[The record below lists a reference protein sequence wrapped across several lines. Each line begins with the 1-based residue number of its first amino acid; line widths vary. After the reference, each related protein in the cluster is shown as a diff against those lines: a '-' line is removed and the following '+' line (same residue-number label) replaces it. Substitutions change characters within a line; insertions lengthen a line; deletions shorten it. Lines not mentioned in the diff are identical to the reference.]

1 MTFGERG
8 GIGFGAYARAHAR
21 DFVCCEADAD
31 ASAADEYASV
41 YLACCHELSNAIAA
55 EGIVEAFRA
64 VGAYVYDLD
73 ATFFQMGDDGVFE
86 RYGGVIVTYGKLH
99 ETSLLKDGCGHAHD
113 TLKRHSFSEKGQ
125 IMIKLALSDLDDS
138 LIRVGLP
145 HATQHA
151 LDAIHAM
158 LDAGLR
164 FGPCTG
170 RVPWDLH
177 MLFAEDKAA
186 YRTGVTVNGQLV
198 YIDGELVY
206 DKPIPHEG
214 LQKVANTVYDFP
226 GTALMIN
233 DFGNRYSVGISAL
246 EIGEYYSEFGRIGKV
261 RVRIPED
268 RPIYKANIRVVGDK
282 KRLHE
287 VRKQLIHLVPELDFV
302 YPNPHVN
309 YIDVASKGWS
319 KAKGVEVLV
328 RELGIGLDEVVVFGD
343 AENDLDVLKYVPNSV
358 AMANA
363 TPAAAEAARWHIGLS
378 ADDAVADAL
387 LQIAEAAKQGSM
399 PAFMV
404 DKA

>member
-1 MTFGERG
+1 
-8 GIGFGAYARAHAR
+8 
-21 DFVCCEADAD
+21 
-31 ASAADEYASV
+31 
-41 YLACCHELSNAIAA
+41 
-55 EGIVEAFRA
+55 
-64 VGAYVYDLD
+64 
-73 ATFFQMGDDGVFE
+73 
-86 RYGGVIVTYGKLH
+86 
-99 ETSLLKDGCGHAHD
+99 
-113 TLKRHSFSEKGQ
+113 
-125 IMIKLALSDLDDS
+125 MIKLALTDLDDS

-145 HATQHA
+145 HATRHA

-177 MLFAEDKAA
+177 MLFAEDSVA

-198 YIDGELVY
+198 YLDGELIF

-214 LQKVANTVYDFP
+214 LQKVANTVFDFP

-233 DFGNRYSVGISAL
+233 DFGNRYSVGISAQ
-246 EIGEYYSEFGRIGKV
+246 EIGQYYAEFGRIGTV
-261 RVRIPED
+261 RVRIPDD

-287 VRKQLIHLVPELDFV
+287 VRRQLMHLVPELDFV

-309 YIDVASKGWS
+309 YIDVASKGRS

-328 RELGIGLDEVVVFGD
+328 RELGIGLDEVAVFGD
-343 AENDLDVLKYVPNSV
+343 AENDLDVLRYVPNSA

-363 TPAAAEAARWHIGLS
+363 TPAATEAARWHIGSS

-387 LQIAEAAKQGSM
+387 FDIVRASNDATM
-399 PAFMV
+399 PAYMKDSANTQV
-404 DKA
+404 TM

>member
-1 MTFGERG
+1 
-8 GIGFGAYARAHAR
+8 
-21 DFVCCEADAD
+21 
-31 ASAADEYASV
+31 
-41 YLACCHELSNAIAA
+41 
-55 EGIVEAFRA
+55 
-64 VGAYVYDLD
+64 
-73 ATFFQMGDDGVFE
+73 
-86 RYGGVIVTYGKLH
+86 
-99 ETSLLKDGCGHAHD
+99 
-113 TLKRHSFSEKGQ
+113 
-125 IMIKLALSDLDDS
+125 MIKLALTDLDDS

-145 HATQHA
+145 HATRHA

-177 MLFAEDKAA
+177 MLFAEDSVA

-198 YIDGELVY
+198 YLDGELIF

-214 LQKVANTVYDFP
+214 LQKVANTVFDFP

-233 DFGNRYSVGISAL
+233 DFGNRYSVGISAQ
-246 EIGEYYSEFGRIGKV
+246 EIGQYYAEFGRIGTV
-261 RVRIPED
+261 RVRIPDD

-287 VRKQLIHLVPELDFV
+287 VRRQLMHLVPELDFV

-328 RELGIGLDEVVVFGD
+328 RELGIGLDEVAVFGD
-343 AENDLDVLKYVPNSV
+343 AENDLDVLRYVPNSA

-363 TPAAAEAARWHIGLS
+363 TPAATEAARWHIGSS

-387 LQIAEAAKQGSM
+387 FDIVRASNDATM
-399 PAFMV
+399 PAYMKDSANTQV
-404 DKA
+404 TM

>member
-1 MTFGERG
+1 
-8 GIGFGAYARAHAR
+8 
-21 DFVCCEADAD
+21 
-31 ASAADEYASV
+31 
-41 YLACCHELSNAIAA
+41 
-55 EGIVEAFRA
+55 
-64 VGAYVYDLD
+64 
-73 ATFFQMGDDGVFE
+73 
-86 RYGGVIVTYGKLH
+86 
-99 ETSLLKDGCGHAHD
+99 
-113 TLKRHSFSEKGQ
+113 
-125 IMIKLALSDLDDS
+125 MIKLALSDLDDS

-145 HATQHA
+145 HATSYA
-151 LDAIHAM
+151 RKAIHAM

-177 MLFAEDKAA
+177 LLFAEDHEA

-198 YIDGELVY
+198 YLDGELIF

-233 DFGNRYSVGISAL
+233 DFGNRYSVGISAQ

-261 RVRIPED
+261 LVRIPED

-287 VRKQLIHLVPELDFV
+287 VRAQLMHLVPELDFV

-343 AENDLDVLKYVPNSV
+343 AENDLDVLRYVPNSV

-363 TPAAAEAARWHIGLS
+363 TPAAAQAARWHIGPS
-378 ADDAVADAL
+378 AQDAVADAL
-387 LQIAEAAKQGSM
+387 LDVVEASKTGGM
-399 PAFMV
+399 PAFMH
-404 DKA
+404 DAQNA

>member
-1 MTFGERG
+1 M
-8 GIGFGAYARAHAR
+8 
-21 DFVCCEADAD
+21 
-31 ASAADEYASV
+31 
-41 YLACCHELSNAIAA
+41 
-55 EGIVEAFRA
+55 
-64 VGAYVYDLD
+64 
-73 ATFFQMGDDGVFE
+73 
-86 RYGGVIVTYGKLH
+86 
-99 ETSLLKDGCGHAHD
+99 
-113 TLKRHSFSEKGQ
+113 
-125 IMIKLALSDLDDS
+125 DDS

-145 HATQHA
+145 HATRHA

-177 MLFAEDKAA
+177 LLFAEDSAA

-198 YIDGELVY
+198 YLDGELIF
-206 DKPIPHEG
+206 DKPIPHES
-214 LQKVANTVYDFP
+214 LQKVANTVFDFP

-233 DFGNRYSVGISAL
+233 DFGNRYSVGISAQ
-246 EIGEYYSEFGRIGKV
+246 EIGQYYTEFGRIGTV
-261 RVRIPED
+261 RVRIPDD

-287 VRKQLIHLVPELDFV
+287 VRRRLMQLVPELDFV

-328 RELGIGLDEVVVFGD
+328 RELGIGLDEVAVFGD
-343 AENDLDVLKYVPNSV
+343 AENDLDVLRYVPNSA

-363 TPAAAEAARWHIGLS
+363 TPAAAEAARWHIGAS

-387 LQIAEAAKQGSM
+387 FDIVRASNDASM
-399 PAFMV
+399 PAYMKDRTNTQV
-404 DKA
+404 TM

>member
-1 MTFGERG
+1 
-8 GIGFGAYARAHAR
+8 
-21 DFVCCEADAD
+21 
-31 ASAADEYASV
+31 
-41 YLACCHELSNAIAA
+41 
-55 EGIVEAFRA
+55 
-64 VGAYVYDLD
+64 
-73 ATFFQMGDDGVFE
+73 
-86 RYGGVIVTYGKLH
+86 
-99 ETSLLKDGCGHAHD
+99 
-113 TLKRHSFSEKGQ
+113 
-125 IMIKLALSDLDDS
+125 MIKLALTDLDDS

-145 HATQHA
+145 HATRHA

-177 MLFAEDKAA
+177 LLFAEDSAA

-198 YIDGELVY
+198 YLDGELIF

-214 LQKVANTVYDFP
+214 LQKVANTVFDFP

-233 DFGNRYSVGISAL
+233 DFGNRYSVGISAQ
-246 EIGEYYSEFGRIGKV
+246 EIGQYYAEFGRIGTV
-261 RVRIPED
+261 RVRIPDD

-287 VRKQLIHLVPELDFV
+287 VRRRLMHLVPELDFV

-328 RELGIGLDEVVVFGD
+328 RELGIGLDEVAVFGD
-343 AENDLDVLKYVPNSV
+343 AENDLDVLRYVPNSA

-363 TPAAAEAARWHIGLS
+363 TPAASEAARWHIGAS

-387 LQIAEAAKQGSM
+387 FDIVRASSDGTM
-399 PAFMV
+399 PAYMTDSANTRV
-404 DKA
+404 SM

>member
-1 MTFGERG
+1 M
-8 GIGFGAYARAHAR
+8 
-21 DFVCCEADAD
+21 
-31 ASAADEYASV
+31 
-41 YLACCHELSNAIAA
+41 
-55 EGIVEAFRA
+55 
-64 VGAYVYDLD
+64 
-73 ATFFQMGDDGVFE
+73 
-86 RYGGVIVTYGKLH
+86 
-99 ETSLLKDGCGHAHD
+99 
-113 TLKRHSFSEKGQ
+113 KGPS
-125 IMIKLALSDLDDS
+125 MIKLALTDLDDS

-145 HATQHA
+145 HATHHA

-177 MLFAEDKAA
+177 LLFAEDSAA
-186 YRTGVTVNGQLV
+186 YQTGVTVNGQLV
-198 YIDGELVY
+198 YIDGELVF

-233 DFGNRYSVGISAL
+233 DFGNRYSVGISAQ
-246 EIGEYYSEFGRIGKV
+246 EIGRYYAEFGRIGNV

-282 KRLHE
+282 NRLHE
-287 VRKQLIHLVPELDFV
+287 VRRQLMHLVPELDFV

-328 RELGIGLDEVVVFGD
+328 RELGIALDEVAVFGD
-343 AENDLDVLKYVPNSV
+343 AENDLDVLSYVPNSA

-363 TPAAAEAARWHIGLS
+363 TPAAAKAARWHIGAS

-387 LQIAEAAKQGSM
+387 LQIVEAARNGSM
-399 PAFMV
+399 PAYMH
-404 DKA
+404 DAEGAEM

>member
-1 MTFGERG
+1 
-8 GIGFGAYARAHAR
+8 
-21 DFVCCEADAD
+21 
-31 ASAADEYASV
+31 
-41 YLACCHELSNAIAA
+41 
-55 EGIVEAFRA
+55 
-64 VGAYVYDLD
+64 
-73 ATFFQMGDDGVFE
+73 
-86 RYGGVIVTYGKLH
+86 
-99 ETSLLKDGCGHAHD
+99 
-113 TLKRHSFSEKGQ
+113 
-125 IMIKLALSDLDDS
+125 MIKLALSDLDDS

-145 HATQHA
+145 HATRHA
-151 LDAIHAM
+151 LDAIHTM

-177 MLFAEDKAA
+177 LLFAEDSAA
-186 YRTGVTVNGQLV
+186 YKTGVTVNGQLV
-198 YIDGELVY
+198 YIDGELVF

-214 LQKVANTVYDFP
+214 LQKVANTVFDFP

-233 DFGNRYSVGISAL
+233 DFGNRYSVGISAQ
-246 EIGEYYSEFGRIGKV
+246 EIGQYYAEFGRIGKV
-261 RVRIPED
+261 RIRIPED

-287 VRKQLIHLVPELDFV
+287 VRKQLMRLVPELDFV

-328 RELGIGLDEVVVFGD
+328 RELGIGLDEVAVFGD
-343 AENDLDVLKYVPNSV
+343 AENDLDVLRYVPNSA

-363 TPAAAEAARWHIGLS
+363 TPAAAEAARWHIGAS

-387 LQIAEAAKQGSM
+387 LQIVEASSSGEMPAYMRDEKKQGRTL
-399 PAFMV
+399 
-404 DKA
+404 DD

>member
-1 MTFGERG
+1 
-8 GIGFGAYARAHAR
+8 
-21 DFVCCEADAD
+21 
-31 ASAADEYASV
+31 
-41 YLACCHELSNAIAA
+41 
-55 EGIVEAFRA
+55 
-64 VGAYVYDLD
+64 
-73 ATFFQMGDDGVFE
+73 
-86 RYGGVIVTYGKLH
+86 
-99 ETSLLKDGCGHAHD
+99 
-113 TLKRHSFSEKGQ
+113 
-125 IMIKLALSDLDDS
+125 MIKLALTDLDDS

-145 HATQHA
+145 HATRHA

-177 MLFAEDKAA
+177 LLFAEDSAA

-198 YIDGELVY
+198 YLDGELIF
-206 DKPIPHEG
+206 DKPIPHES
-214 LQKVANTVYDFP
+214 LQKVANTVFDFP

-233 DFGNRYSVGISAL
+233 DFGNRYSVGISAQ
-246 EIGEYYSEFGRIGKV
+246 EIGQYYTEFGRIGTV
-261 RVRIPED
+261 RVRIPDD

-287 VRKQLIHLVPELDFV
+287 VRRRLMQLVPELDFV

-328 RELGIGLDEVVVFGD
+328 RELGIGLDEVAVFGD
-343 AENDLDVLKYVPNSV
+343 AENDLDVLRYVPNSA

-363 TPAAAEAARWHIGLS
+363 TPAAAEAARWHIGAS

-387 LQIAEAAKQGSM
+387 FDIVRASNDASM
-399 PAFMV
+399 PAYMKDRTNTQV
-404 DKA
+404 TM

>member
-1 MTFGERG
+1 
-8 GIGFGAYARAHAR
+8 
-21 DFVCCEADAD
+21 
-31 ASAADEYASV
+31 
-41 YLACCHELSNAIAA
+41 
-55 EGIVEAFRA
+55 
-64 VGAYVYDLD
+64 
-73 ATFFQMGDDGVFE
+73 
-86 RYGGVIVTYGKLH
+86 
-99 ETSLLKDGCGHAHD
+99 
-113 TLKRHSFSEKGQ
+113 
-125 IMIKLALSDLDDS
+125 MIKLALTDLDDS

-145 HATQHA
+145 HATRHA

-177 MLFAEDKAA
+177 LLFAEDSAA

-198 YIDGELVY
+198 YLDGELIF

-214 LQKVANTVYDFP
+214 LQKVANTVFDFP

-233 DFGNRYSVGISAL
+233 DFGNRYSVGISAQ
-246 EIGEYYSEFGRIGKV
+246 EIGQYYAEFGRIGTV
-261 RVRIPED
+261 RVRIPDD

-287 VRKQLIHLVPELDFV
+287 VRQRLMHLVPELDFV

-328 RELGIGLDEVVVFGD
+328 RELGIGLDEVAVFGD
-343 AENDLDVLKYVPNSV
+343 AENDLDVLRYVPNSA

-363 TPAAAEAARWHIGLS
+363 TPAASEAARWHIGAS

-387 LQIAEAAKQGSM
+387 FDIVRASSDGTM
-399 PAFMV
+399 PAYMTDSANTRV
-404 DKA
+404 SM